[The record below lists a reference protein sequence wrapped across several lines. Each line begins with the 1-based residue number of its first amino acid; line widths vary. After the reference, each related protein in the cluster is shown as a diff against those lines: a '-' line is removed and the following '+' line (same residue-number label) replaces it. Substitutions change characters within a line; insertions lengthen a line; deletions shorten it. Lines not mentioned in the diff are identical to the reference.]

1 MIPIHTHE
9 APQAI
14 GAYSQAVRAGDSVY
28 ISGQIPLH
36 PRDMKI
42 VEGGFENQ
50 AHRVF
55 RNMRAI
61 ARAAHG
67 DLGQIVKITVYLTD
81 LENFVVL
88 NEVMSEYFTP
98 PFPARAAV
106 EVSALPKQALLEA
119 DAILWLTPVPD
130 AGEKSGYHPEK

>member
-1 MIPIHTHE
+1 MIPIHTDE

-14 GAYSQAVRAGDSVY
+14 GAYSQAIRAGDSVY

-42 VEGGFENQ
+42 VEGGFESQ
-50 AHRVF
+50 AHQVF
-55 RNMRAI
+55 RNMQAV

-67 DLGQIVKITVYLTD
+67 DLDQIVKITVYLID

-88 NEVMSEYFTP
+88 NAVMSEYFRP

-119 DAILWLTPVPD
+119 DAILWLPSGSD
-130 AGEKSGYHPEK
+130 SHGEKP